1 MHNAGFS
8 RNQNACYAGNR
19 CIESEMELQKE
30 FDPFVF
36 KKKLLSSAVHPRS
49 TEAMS
54 LEKITSK

>member
-1 MHNAGFS
+1 MMIISFEFY
-8 RNQNACYAGNR
+8 RKLILEMQKK
-19 CIESEMELQKE
+19 ESEMELQKE